1 MKTSIFKY
9 VINIF
14 LLLLQIEIRMIM
26 QITGVLFA
34 AGLGTRLYPLTASKP
49 KALVSYQGQTLLNR
63 ALEKLWGSGI
73 QDIVVNVHHFP
84 DMMLDALRSHP
95 LASHIRVSDERA
107 YLRDTAGGLKFAEP
121 FWQNSDL
128 ILIYNVDILSD
139 IDLNKMIENHI
150 CQKAEATLA
159 VRHRN
164 TQRYFLF
171 DQHDRQLCGWQ
182 NVKTGEKIMARDQ
195 ESLEPLAF
203 SGIHILNTEF
213 AHTIPTVEKSSITGF
228 YISQASH
235 HRILGYLHDEDKW
248 QDVGKYEEFRN
259 LLS

>member
-1 MKTSIFKY
+1 MK
-9 VINIF
+9 
-14 LLLLQIEIRMIM
+14 
-26 QITGVLFA
+26 ITGVLFA

-49 KALVSYQGQTLLNR
+49 KALVSYQGKTLLNR
-63 ALEKLWGSGI
+63 ALEKLWNSGI

-84 DMMLDALRSHP
+84 DMMLDTLRSHP
-95 LASHIRVSDERA
+95 LVPHIRISDERA

-139 IDLNKMIENHI
+139 IDLNKMIEEHLL
-150 CQKAEATLA
+150 QKAEATLA

-171 DQHDRQLCGWQ
+171 DKKERQLCGWQ
-182 NVKTGEKIMARDQ
+182 NVKSGETIMAREQ
-195 ESLEPLAF
+195 ENTEPLAF
-203 SGIHILNTEF
+203 SGIHILNADF
-213 AHTIPTVEKSSITGF
+213 ARTIPTVEKSSITGF
-228 YISQASH
+228 YLSQAAN
-235 HRILGYLHDEDKW
+235 HRILGYPHDEDQW